1 MTTLR
6 RHQALPFL
14 AAGACIALAACG
26 GSSPAAGGSHSTS
39 PKAASDSSFCKKLN
53 DAVQAMTSTGSSS
66 KMSLTKERHELD
78 HVLGIGITDFTALE
92 KIAPTAL
99 VPPLRTIVT
108 SYKSERHE
116 VDKAGTHQKFVQ
128 EVGLTRPAR
137 ASAFKKLYSYT
148 SACNSSSG
156 T

>member
-1 MTTLR
+1 MTMLR

-26 GSSPAAGGSHSTS
+26 GSTPAASSSHS
-39 PKAASDSSFCKKLN
+39 PKAATESSFCKKLD
-53 DAVQAMTSTGSSS
+53 DAVQAMTTGSSS
-66 KMSLTKERHELD
+66 KMPLSKERHELD

-92 KIAPTAL
+92 KVAPTSL
-99 VPPLRTIVT
+99 VSPLRTIVT
-108 SYKSERHE
+108 SYKSERHQ

-128 EVGLTRPAR
+128 DVGLNRPAR
-137 ASAFKKLYSYT
+137 SSAFKKLYSYT
-148 SACNSSSG
+148 SACKQGSG